1 MFFRVTL
8 IAVTFVSALFAG
20 ASCNEDDIVDFFNSV
35 LQCLTRIQQEPRET
49 LYRDLDNHARTI
61 NSLLSVV
68 RYDQNAETRECIVIL
83 ETLYRTLHQITHPL
97 DIGRPAGAGLGPVPP
112 PTYITG
118 HRGRPRYDISYEQ
131 LCHCLRLGFNW
142 QGIASLLGIDRRTLF
157 QHRQRLEIRPLE
169 FAELSNYELN
179 TLVRQI
185 LQRTPNA
192 GETYILGSLRSRSI
206 RIQRWR
212 VRQCLHELDPI
223 GRSLRRRRAVRRR
236 IYSVQT
242 PNQLWH
248 IDGNHKLVRWRLVF
262 HGCVDGFSRTIIYL
276 DCLNNNRASS
286 VLSLFQ
292 EGVQNFGLPSR
303 VRCDHGME
311 NIEVARY
318 MLNRRGL
325 NRGSVITGRSVHN
338 QRIERLWAELNRV
351 VSYYYSDLF
360 TFMEEQCILDSLCEL
375 HVFCLHFIYLPR
387 IQRAVREFRDMWNNH
402 GLSTERGQTPLQL
415 WHRGIVSH
423 IGINN
428 TAISGVLNNEEH
440 VDINENRPEPELQ
453 TRNNVIVPEN
463 IYCPNDSTLANILE
477 TFNPLQN
484 DGNHGIDLFLA
495 LVQLLERQQDRT
507 Q

>member
-1 MFFRVTL
+1 M
-8 IAVTFVSALFAG
+8 
-20 ASCNEDDIVDFFNSV
+20 
-35 LQCLTRIQQEPRET
+35 
-49 LYRDLDNHARTI
+49 
-61 NSLLSVV
+61 
-68 RYDQNAETRECIVIL
+68 
-83 ETLYRTLHQITHPL
+83 
-97 DIGRPAGAGLGPVPP
+97 
-112 PTYITG
+112 
-118 HRGRPRYDISYEQ
+118 
-131 LCHCLRLGFNW
+131 
-142 QGIASLLGIDRRTLF
+142 
-157 QHRQRLEIRPLE
+157 
-169 FAELSNYELN
+169 
-179 TLVRQI
+179 
-185 LQRTPNA
+185 
-192 GETYILGSLRSRSI
+192 
-206 RIQRWR
+206 
-212 VRQCLHELDPI
+212 
-223 GRSLRRRRAVRRR
+223 
-236 IYSVQT
+236 
-242 PNQLWH
+242 
-248 IDGNHKLVRWRLVF
+248 
-262 HGCVDGFSRTIIYL
+262 
-276 DCLNNNRASS
+276 
-286 VLSLFQ
+286 FQ

-360 TFMEEQCILDSLCEL
+360 TFMEEQGILDSLCEL
-375 HVFCLHFIYLPR
+375 HVFCLHFICLTR

-428 TAISGVLNNEEH
+428 TAISGVLDNDEH
-440 VDINENRPEPELQ
+440 VDINENRPDPELQ
-453 TRNNVIVPEN
+453 TRNNIIVPEN
-463 IYCPNDSTLANILE
+463 IYRPNDSTLENILE